1 LNNLEVLIDGV
12 FHKVEDMEW
21 HDVWIDMMDSYRMAM
36 EILQKQREYTDDK
49 INQFQYLID
58 DFFEK

>member
-1 LNNLEVLIDGV
+1 
-12 FHKVEDMEW
+12 
-21 HDVWIDMMDSYRMAM
+21 MMDSYRMAM